1 MVIQAKKKEQQA
13 CKQFENVQHKI
24 ESAESPLKN
33 VIDKLKPRSE
43 GIASPQKTD
52 TNTPTSPEKSETK
65 TKFRTDKPIYSRFSK
80 QEKKL
85 IGRIYT
91 AIDNAIADEKLRE
104 ALISNI
110 EEQITK

>member
-1 MVIQAKKKEQQA
+1 ML
-13 CKQFENVQHKI
+13 F
-24 ESAESPLKN
+24 
-33 VIDKLKPRSE
+33 RS
-43 GIASPQKTD
+43 
-52 TNTPTSPEKSETK
+52 
-65 TKFRTDKPIYSRFSK
+65 DKPIYSRFSK

-91 AIDNAIADEKLRE
+91 AIDNAIPDEKLRE